1 MDNTLERALANV
13 RAQKASVARERD
25 ALNAKFAQ
33 LQAAEIGLQNALG
46 QQIQAEI
53 AWTNLVRTVIYSCAR
68 QQPMS
73 AVQVRDT
80 LQSWGYNF
88 TGIQNPLAFIN
99 TCLQRLAEQGQ
110 VARTEIGRP
119 YRFSCSE

>member
-1 MDNTLERALANV
+1 MSLQAQIANTP
-13 RAQKASVARERD
+13 RERD
-25 ALNAKFAQ
+25 GLNAKLAQ
-33 LQAAEIGLQNALG
+33 LQATAIGLQNALG

-53 AWTNLVRTVIYSCAR
+53 AWTNLVKTVIYNCAR

-88 TGIQNPLAFIN
+88 SGIQNPPAFIN
-99 TCLQRLAEQGQ
+99 TCFKDLRNK
-110 VARTEIGRP
+110 VRSFVPT
-119 YRFSCSE
+119 